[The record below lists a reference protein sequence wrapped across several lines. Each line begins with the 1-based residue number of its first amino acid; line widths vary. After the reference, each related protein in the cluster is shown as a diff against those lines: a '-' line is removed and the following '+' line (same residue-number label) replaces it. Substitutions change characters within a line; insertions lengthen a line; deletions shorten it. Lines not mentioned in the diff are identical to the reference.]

1 MRMVFKLLITRH
13 CCRVQTSSSWKQS
26 ATPAGLRI
34 LALYETSQVLQRSAV
49 CTQMLKAGAPLRK
62 VAVQLGIDITN
73 RRWAGSIEEAYN
85 TWLKPFVMPRK

>member
-1 MRMVFKLLITRH
+1 
-13 CCRVQTSSSWKQS
+13 
-26 ATPAGLRI
+26 
-34 LALYETSQVLQRSAV
+34 VLQRSAV